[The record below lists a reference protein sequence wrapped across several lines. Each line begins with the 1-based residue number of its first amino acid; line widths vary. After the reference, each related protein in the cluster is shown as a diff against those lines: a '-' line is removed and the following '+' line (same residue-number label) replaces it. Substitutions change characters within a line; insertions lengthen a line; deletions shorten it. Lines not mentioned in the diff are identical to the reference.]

1 MCIFGILGCV
11 LEECFY
17 KMSCFCSKKQDIIC
31 IFASRYDS
39 GMMITQ
45 RIKEILDITPPGKVL
60 SIADFDVPQERQPTL
75 VRGLSRMVANGS
87 IQKIAKGRYYK
98 PKETVFGTL
107 KPSVA
112 EVVKDLLERN
122 GRLVGY
128 MTGTA
133 AFAQLGLT
141 TQITSSIT
149 IGTNKYR
156 RPLKRGGYTITFMVQ
171 SNPITKEN
179 IPLLLILDAV
189 KLFREMPGTSPDDC
203 IRGVGRLIAALS
215 EEDQKRLATL
225 SENYAPYVRA
235 LLGAILENLG
245 LNTYGLRAT
254 LNGVT
259 TYKLPVSKQALPS
272 KSAWNI
278 V

>member
-1 MCIFGILGCV
+1 
-11 LEECFY
+11 
-17 KMSCFCSKKQDIIC
+17 MSCFCSKKQDIVH
-31 IFASRYDS
+31 IFVSRNDS
-39 GMMITQ
+39 IMMITQ
-45 RIKEILDITPPGKVL
+45 RIKEILEITPAGKVL
-60 SIADFDVPQERQPTL
+60 TIADFDVPLERQPTL
-75 VRGLSRMVANGS
+75 VRALSRMVANGS
-87 IQKIAKGRYYK
+87 IQKISKGRYYK
-98 PKETVFGTL
+98 PRETVFGTL
-107 KPSVA
+107 KPPVA

-128 MTGTA
+128 ITGTA

-149 IGTNKYR
+149 IGTSKYR
-156 RPLKRGGYTITFMVQ
+156 RSLKRGDYTITFMVQ

-189 KLFREMPGTSPDDC
+189 KLFREIPATPPDDC
-203 IRGVGRLIAALS
+203 IRGVGRIIAALS
-215 EEDQKRLATL
+215 EDDLKRMATL

-235 LLGAILENLG
+235 LLGAILESLG
-245 LNTYGLRAT
+245 LNTYGLRST

-259 TYKLPVSKQALPS
+259 TYKLPISEQALPS

>member
-1 MCIFGILGCV
+1 MAV
-11 LEECFY
+11 
-17 KMSCFCSKKQDIIC
+17 MKQI
-31 IFASRYDS
+31 R
-39 GMMITQ
+39 
-45 RIKEILDITPPGKVL
+45 KILDTTPPGRVL
-60 SIADFDVPQERQPTL
+60 TIADFDVPQERQPAL
-75 VRGLSRMVANGS
+75 VKALSRLVADGS

-98 PKETVFGTL
+98 PKQTVFGTL
-107 KPSVA
+107 KPPVT

-156 RPLKRGGYTITFMVQ
+156 RPLKRGEYTVSFLVQPNAITQ
-171 SNPITKEN
+171 EN
-179 IPLLLILDAV
+179 IPLLLILDAL
-189 KLFREMPGTSPDDC
+189 KLLREIPATSPDDC
-203 IRGVGRLIAALS
+203 VRGVGRLIAVLS
-215 EEDQKRLATL
+215 EGDRERLAAL
-225 SENYAPYVRA
+225 AENYAPYVRA
-235 LLGAILENLG
+235 LLGAVLDNLG
-245 LNTYGLRAT
+245 ADTYGLRAT

-259 TYKLPVSKQALPS
+259 TYKLPVTAQALPT

>member
-1 MCIFGILGCV
+1 
-11 LEECFY
+11 
-17 KMSCFCSKKQDIIC
+17 
-31 IFASRYDS
+31 
-39 GMMITQ
+39 MITQ

-60 SIADFDVPQERQPTL
+60 TIADFNVPLERQPTL
-75 VRGLSRMVANGS
+75 VRALSRMVANGS

-98 PKETVFGTL
+98 PRKTVFGTL
-107 KPSVA
+107 KPPVT

-156 RPLKRGGYTITFMVQ
+156 RPLKRGEYTIKFMMQ
-171 SNPITKEN
+171 SNTITKEN

-189 KLFREMPGTSPDDC
+189 KLIREIPATPPDDS
-203 IRGVGRLIAALS
+203 IRGVGRLIASLS
-215 EEDQKRLATL
+215 EDDRKNMAIL

-235 LLGAILENLG
+235 LLGAILDNLG
-245 LNTYGLRAT
+245 SNTFGLRAT

-259 TYKLPVSKQALPS
+259 TYKLPVSVQALPT